1 MHAQRYEWRMLS
13 YQHAYHAGC
22 AADVHK
28 HAALAVLLERLTAK
42 DRPIT
47 YMESHAGRG
56 LYDLSSPEALK
67 TREAEDGIRR
77 ILAEGR
83 LAPDH
88 PYADALDATRRQCGP
103 HAYPGSPWIARHMLR
118 PNDHLHLMEL
128 HPQEHAA
135 LKAALRGANIHIHR
149 RDGLEGVLA
158 IAPPVPRAGLVFID
172 PSYEVKT
179 EYDAVTR
186 TVLALHR
193 KWPEAT
199 ILIWY
204 PLLAGGLH
212 AALRETL
219 ERAALPKWRCDEV
232 RFADPA
238 AVRGMYGSGLALVN
252 QPFGSAED
260 LDRVAALFAP
270 A

>member
-1 MHAQRYEWRMLS
+1 MLS

-22 AADVHK
+22 RADVHK
-28 HAALAVLLERLTAK
+28 HAALAVLLQRLTAK

-56 LYDLSSPEALK
+56 LYDLSSAEAQK
-67 TREAEDGIRR
+67 TGEADAGILRV
-77 ILAEGR
+77 LAEGR
-83 LAPDH
+83 MPPGH
-88 PYADALDATRRQCGP
+88 PYRTALDAARQQHGR
-103 HAYPGSPWIARHMLR
+103 HAYPGSPWIARTLLR
-118 PNDHLHLMEL
+118 PQDRLHLMEL

-135 LKAALRGANIHIHR
+135 LKAAMDAPGVHIHR

-158 IAPPVPRAGLVFID
+158 IAPPAARAGLVFID
-172 PSYEVKT
+172 PSYEVKM
-179 EYDAVTR
+179 EYDAVAR

-199 ILIWY
+199 ILVWY
-204 PLLAGGLH
+204 PLLAAGLH
-212 AALRETL
+212 TALRETL

-238 AVRGMYGSGLALVN
+238 TVRGMYGSGLALVN
-252 QPFGSAED
+252 QPYGSDGD
-260 LDRVAALFAP
+260 LDRVTALFTP